1 MTPLAFWERRRA
13 AQHGYESV
21 TQSIEIHYDMIR
33 RIMESYGILMTR
45 KTVSEG
51 MQRMRTGET
60 PEEASDFLDAR
71 GADARD
77 LGREGVAHPRGAQ
90 AQPLVVVARNDRRA
104 DRSGRESADRRRRR
118 SPR

>member
-1 MTPLAFWERRRA
+1 MVWNDPFTIYGQASEAHRRD
-13 AQHGYESV
+13 QPSGGHGYESV

-60 PEEASDFLDAR
+60 PEE
-71 GADARD
+71 
-77 LGREGVAHPRGAQ
+77 
-90 AQPLVVVARNDRRA
+90 
-104 DRSGRESADRRRRR
+104 
-118 SPR
+118 